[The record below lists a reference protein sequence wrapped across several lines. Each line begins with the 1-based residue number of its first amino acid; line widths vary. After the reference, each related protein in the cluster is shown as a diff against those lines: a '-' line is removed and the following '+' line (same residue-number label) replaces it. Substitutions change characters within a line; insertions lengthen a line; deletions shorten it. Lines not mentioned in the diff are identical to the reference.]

1 MTTYGIIF
9 IQKFSIASGIKDQQ
23 VQNFFR
29 KFGKITYFKR
39 FGEEVIIVYSKE
51 NYQESIKKI
60 ILCSGYKYSMNEF
73 VIDYNPENSE
83 EVVPFQLKRPEYL
96 FQVKDY

>member
-1 MTTYGIIF
+1 M
-9 IQKFSIASGIKDQQ
+9 
-23 VQNFFR
+23 
-29 KFGKITYFKR
+29 
-39 FGEEVIIVYSKE
+39 YSKE

-73 VIDYNPENSE
+73 VIDYNPDNSE